1 MVKCIKGKDT
11 YFSIQLIT
19 GKFYEYEIISHDYSL
34 ITDYEKYFG
43 FTSDI
48 VGARNNSSLAK
59 EIYQRRQKYI
69 IKVSLPTLVVIGD
82 DNSKHYFCNLTH
94 KELIEEYNIIVG
106 KDGVINENNGHQ
118 SRLFTT
124 SIYMTETYFE
134 TMDVLRNRILE
145 NLGI

>member
-1 MVKCIKGKDT
+1 MVKCIKGKET
-11 YFSIQLIT
+11 YFSVQLT
-19 GKFYEYEIISHDYSL
+19 VGKFYDYKIIEKEYSL
-34 ITDYEKYFG
+34 ITNYEKYIEYTTLIAG
-43 FTSDI
+43 SRDNS
-48 VGARNNSSLAK
+48 ARAK
-59 EIYQRRQKYI
+59 KMYEERKKYL
-69 IKVSLPTLVVIGD
+69 KRVNLPTLVINSD